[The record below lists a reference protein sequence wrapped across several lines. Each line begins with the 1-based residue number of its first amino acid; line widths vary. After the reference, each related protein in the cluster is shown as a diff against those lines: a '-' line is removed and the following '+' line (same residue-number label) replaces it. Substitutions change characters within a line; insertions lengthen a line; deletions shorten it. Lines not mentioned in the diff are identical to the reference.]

1 MKPMNDTPLAG
12 TQSPGHNDA
21 NKWWEK
27 ENLSARFPALKVR
40 SELFIAARKFFN
52 DRNFYE
58 VDTPCLQVSPGM
70 EPNLAAFSTDLFE
83 PFSEWEKRTLYLQTS
98 PEFAMKKLL
107 CGGMERIFQIARVW
121 RNGERS
127 NIHHPEFTM
136 LEWYRTGAD
145 WKEIAK
151 ECEDFFRKVAVKVQQ
166 NNGSNFFEWKGLK
179 CDPLGK
185 WQYLSVAD
193 AFNQYCGI
201 DVLKTAPEP
210 LKPDRNLLSIEAK
223 KIDVRVD
230 KGDQW
235 GEIFYRIFLE
245 KVEPRLGVKVPTV
258 LYDWPLSMAA
268 LAQQSPI
275 DKRVAERFEIFACG
289 IELANGFGELTDAGE
304 QRRRFENEIR
314 QKKKIKGYSYPIDE
328 DFINALEAGMPK
340 ASGIALGFDRLV
352 MLCAKAENIEEILW
366 APVVNAIS

>member
-1 MKPMNDTPLAG
+1 MNDTPLASK
-12 TQSPGHNDA
+12 QSLPLNDGI
-21 NKWWEK
+21 KWWEK
-27 ENLSARFPALKVR
+27 ESLTARIPALKVR
-40 SELFIAARKFFN
+40 SELFIAIRQYFN
-52 DRNFYE
+52 RRRFYE

-70 EPNLAAFSTDLFE
+70 EPNLTAFSTDLFE
-83 PFSEWEKRTLYLQTS
+83 PFFEREKKKLYLQAS

-107 CGGMERIFQIARVW
+107 CGGMEKIFQFARVW

-145 WKEIAK
+145 WKDIAK
-151 ECEDFFRKVAVKVQQ
+151 ECEDLFRKVVVNFQQ
-166 NNGSNFFEWKGLK
+166 NNSSIIFEWKGLK

-193 AFNQYCGI
+193 AFDQYCGI
-201 DVLKTAPEP
+201 DILNTAPEP
-210 LKPDRNLLSIEAK
+210 LKPDGNLLSIEAK

-235 GEIFYRIFLE
+235 SEIFYRIFLE
-245 KVEPRLGVKVPTV
+245 KVEPHLGVGAPTV
-258 LYDWPLSMAA
+258 LYDWPLAMAA
-268 LAQQSPI
+268 LAQQSPV
-275 DKRVAERFEIFACG
+275 DNRVAERFEVFACG

-304 QRRRFENEIR
+304 QRQRFENEIR
-314 QKKKIKGYSYPIDE
+314 QKEEIKGYSYPIDD

-352 MLCAKAENIEEILW
+352 MLCAKAQKIEEILW
-366 APVVNAIS
+366 APVVNAIK